1 LISDIPA
8 GDGKTANSFLQCIEE
23 FFSLSLSWKKLYP
36 EFNLEEIFSLS
47 LRSSERLVYL
57 ELALEEGFLRVELA
71 RHEVNQVSVSDD
83 ESHVR
88 FT

>member
-1 LISDIPA
+1 
-8 GDGKTANSFLQCIEE
+8 
-23 FFSLSLSWKKLYP
+23 
-36 EFNLEEIFSLS
+36 
-47 LRSSERLVYL
+47 LVYL

-71 RHEVNQVSVSDD
+71 GHEVNQVSVSDD